1 MSILAFQR
9 PSSYQQKTESSFLAG
24 SFRAGAIFTGLSA
37 GQRRDK
43 LERLIGQYKTLP
55 AREMSDAH
63 QAAEAVMRTSS
74 RALGNEIPPGAMSK
88 GWSGL
93 CLTLLTE
100 MI

>member
-1 MSILAFQR
+1 MERNYEHFGVSTAFKLPAEDGIELPCWKFPR
-9 PSSYQQKTESSFLAG
+9 
-24 SFRAGAIFTGLSA
+24 GAIFTGLSA

-63 QAAEAVMRTSS
+63 QAAEAVIEDIIKGS
-74 RALGNEIPPGAMSK
+74 RERDPPGAMSK

-93 CLTLLTE
+93 C
-100 MI
+100 